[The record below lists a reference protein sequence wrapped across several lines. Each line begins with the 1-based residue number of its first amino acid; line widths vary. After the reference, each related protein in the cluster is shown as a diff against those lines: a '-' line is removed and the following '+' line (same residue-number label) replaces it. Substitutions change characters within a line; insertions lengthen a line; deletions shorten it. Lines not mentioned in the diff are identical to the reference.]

1 MCYNFKSK
9 QKNQIKVRCN
19 PRTIK
24 WNLKI
29 LCKNI
34 RCELYYEFILEK
46 SMKITGAIV
55 VCILLWYFWIWLIQH
70 IFSKQQRQI
79 SRKLFWTSFLL
90 VWSLFAFNYIIRYF
104 FPWLEAIQN
113 GAMSLSRRSYFLLYC
128 GLIFLFLILLSWNW
142 KKRQIR
148 FLFLIWMI
156 LFAVVGFFGL
166 KTWISA
172 TVIYYLVLAYS
183 EEFLKIWAT
192 ENEVSK
198 TEFYSSD
205 LLFFSIFIALGFSI
219 IENLFYLGNEIFSNN
234 PEWIWGLVFGRWIF
248 TSLLHFIA
256 TGLIALVLYKFYQQ
270 PTFKDLKIW
279 QKIWRIVVAI
289 LIWVLIHRWY
299 NLSVQHMN
307 LLIYIILVFGGY
319 FLLTYLLFL
328 SDSLYANKD

>member
-1 MCYNFKSK
+1 MY
-9 QKNQIKVRCN
+9 
-19 PRTIK
+19 
-24 WNLKI
+24 
-29 LCKNI
+29 KNI
-34 RCELYYEFILEK
+34 RYKLYCEFILWK
-46 SMKITGAIV
+46 SMKIIGAIV

-70 IFSKQQRQI
+70 IFAKQQRKI
-79 SRKLFWTSFLL
+79 SRKLFGTSFLL
-90 VWSLFAFNYIIRYF
+90 VWSLLAFNFIIKAI
-104 FPWLEAIQN
+104 FPEIQAIQD
-113 GAMSLSRRSYFLLYC
+113 GTMSLSRWGYFLLYC
-128 GLIFLFLILLSWNW
+128 GLIFLFLILLNWNW
-142 KKRQIR
+142 KKKQIR

-205 LLFFSIFIALGFSI
+205 LLFFSIFIALWFSI
-219 IENLFYLGNEIFSNN
+219 IENLFYLWSEILSTDQ
-234 PEWIWGLVFGRWIF
+234 EWIWGLVFGRWIF

-256 TGLIALVLYKFYQQ
+256 TGIIALVLYKLYQQ
-270 PTFKDLKIW
+270 QSMKNLNIW

-307 LLIYIILVFGGY
+307 LFIYIILVFGGY

-328 SDSLYANKD
+328 SDSLYKNKPE

>member
-1 MCYNFKSK
+1 M
-9 QKNQIKVRCN
+9 KV
-19 PRTIK
+19 T
-24 WNLKI
+24 W
-29 LCKNI
+29 
-34 RCELYYEFILEK
+34 
-46 SMKITGAIV
+46 AII

-70 IFSKQQRQI
+70 IFSKQERKI

-90 VWSLFAFNYIIRYF
+90 VWSLLAFNYIIKIIA
-104 FPWLEAIQN
+104 PEIEAIQYWD
-113 GAMSLSRRSYFLLYC
+113 MSLDRWIYFLIYC
-128 GLIFLFLILLSWNW
+128 GLIFLFIILLKWNW
-142 KKRQIR
+142 RKKQIR
-148 FLFLIWMI
+148 FLFLIRMI

-172 TVIYYLVLAYS
+172 TILYYLVLAYS

-198 TEFYSSD
+198 TDFYSSD
-205 LLFFSIFIALGFSI
+205 LLYFSIFIALGFSI
-219 IENLFYLGNEIFSNN
+219 IENLLYLWSEIFSSN
-234 PEWIWGLVFGRWIF
+234 PEWIWGIVFGRWIF

-256 TGLIALVLYKFYQQ
+256 TGLIALLMYKLYQQ
-270 PTFKDLKIW
+270 PYLKDLNIW
-279 QKIWRIVVAI
+279 QKIWRIIVAI

-328 SDSLYANKD
+328 SDSLYKSKE

>member
-1 MCYNFKSK
+1 M
-9 QKNQIKVRCN
+9 KV
-19 PRTIK
+19 T
-24 WNLKI
+24 W
-29 LCKNI
+29 
-34 RCELYYEFILEK
+34 
-46 SMKITGAIV
+46 AII

-70 IFSKQQRQI
+70 IFSKQERKI

-90 VWSLFAFNYIIRYF
+90 VWSLLAFNYIIKIIA
-104 FPWLEAIQN
+104 PEIEAIQYWD
-113 GAMSLSRRSYFLLYC
+113 MSLDRWSYFLIYC
-128 GLIFLFLILLSWNW
+128 GLIFLFIILLKWNW
-142 KKRQIR
+142 RKKQIR
-148 FLFLIWMI
+148 FLFLIRMI

-172 TVIYYLVLAYS
+172 TILYYLVLAYS

-198 TEFYSSD
+198 TDFYSSD
-205 LLFFSIFIALGFSI
+205 LLYFSIFIALGFSI
-219 IENLFYLGNEIFSNN
+219 IENLLYLWSEIFSSN
-234 PEWIWGLVFGRWIF
+234 PEWVWGIVFGRWIF

-256 TGLIALVLYKFYQQ
+256 TGLIALILYKLYQQ
-270 PTFKDLKIW
+270 PSLKDLNIW
-279 QKIWRIVVAI
+279 QKIWRIIVAI

-328 SDSLYANKD
+328 SDSLYKSKE